1 MLERLLGP
9 NLYHNILSR
18 IDSPTTAWFRGET
31 SAHDEDPKLAYHS
44 SFCNLV
50 YKKET
55 GPLNDLFD
63 ITLPIL
69 LIAMD
74 QQQKVLKDL
83 LRIRIGLITRTPEPI
98 THPAHKDFHTPH
110 RTGLYYLNQSDGDTI
125 VYNETQKCSTYTVK
139 QSVTPTANTWY
150 DFDGAQYHSSATPT
164 KHEKRIVITYNYETD

>member
-1 MLERLLGP
+1 MQNLLGP
-9 NLYHNILSR
+9 NYYHNILTR

-50 YKKET
+50 YKKDT

-63 ITLPIL
+63 TTFPIL
-69 LIAMD
+69 LQVVD
-74 QQQKVLKDL
+74 KQGKQLKDL

-98 THPAHKDFHTPH
+98 VHPPHKDFHTPH

-125 VYNETQKCSTYTVK
+125 VYNEKEKSDAYTIKEKISPV
-139 QSVTPTANTWY
+139 ANSWH
-150 DFDGAQYHSSATPT
+150 DFDGTLYHSSATPT
-164 KHEKRIVITYNYETD
+164 QTEKRIVITFNYETD